1 VAWHRQTPDFRQGWL
16 RDGLQKC
23 GNQPANKNIINRR
36 LQACP
41 VSSLPIDT
49 NQILRKAAGKRALD
63 LSY

>member
-1 VAWHRQTPDFRQGWL
+1 MID
-16 RDGLQKC
+16 
-23 GNQPANKNIINRR
+23 RR

-63 LSY
+63 LSC